1 MSDPKRID
9 IADESLQLCAML
21 DLVTYI
27 DLYELRDEHDSL
39 YGMEIF
45 LKFVAEKARV
55 LRTAIET
62 QGGGQHA

>member
-1 MSDPKRID
+1 MSEPKRIN

-27 DLYELRDEHDSL
+27 DLYELRDEHESL

-62 QGGGQHA
+62 QGGGQYA